1 MSTKD
6 HHPRTLVVAV
16 DGSEGSTAAIDEAV
30 ALAGDLGAAITFVY
44 VRKPPS
50 WALGHPFYERQLSLD
65 LRRARETLG
74 NAIAIAA
81 SAGIESD
88 GEILEGDAADE
99 IVSFADNRHANL
111 IVVGSRGYGALA
123 GALLGSVSRAVAEHA
138 DVPVVVA
145 KRRPRSHAAVA

>member
-1 MSTKD
+1 MRTKNL
-6 HHPRTLVVAV
+6 HPRTLTVGV

-30 ALAGDLGAAITFVY
+30 DLARDLDAAITFVY

-50 WALGHPFYERQLSLD
+50 WALGHPFYERQLSQD
-65 LRRARETLG
+65 LRRARETLDD
-74 NAIAIAA
+74 AIATAA
-81 SAGIESD
+81 SAGIEAD

-99 IVSFADNRHANL
+99 IVSFADNRRADL
-111 IVVGSRGYGALA
+111 IVVGSRGHGALA

-145 KRRPRSHAAVA
+145 KHRPLKTAEVA